1 MIPYGVCICILMQAK
16 ETQLIACNNLAE
28 RLEDETMK
36 LTAARYEI
44 RDPLRRRND
53 CSEQLTATKHVL
65 NFTEIKLKDTN
76 DVLNRTKADK
86 CKQTKAASNSAT
98 EKDSGC
104 IRQLAEAQSSLR
116 AKETTLR
123 NVSSHLT
130 QEHKAKISAAA
141 TAEECSLHRKWL
153 QQRLEEYMVLLSQD
167 SVAKGELV
175 DTKKRG
181 CNCEDTNPCFHAT
194 ESGKDKSTN
203 LIEKVVIPYSSTEKD
218 GNCTQELKEARA
230 DLKTQKVVSRNCS
243 RHLAEERKN
252 KTKATATAD
261 ACARQLKDSRYSLEL
276 KTSTLSKCS
285 TQLKEARK
293 KLTSES
299 FALERCTNDLSA
311 SKMERAS
318 AGVNQRDSAK
328 LKDVLAKLTKCSEEL
343 ATAGETVRWN
353 TKQHNKCAEN
363 LVASRGEVQVL
374 TTRLSDTEFSC
385 DRIVQDL
392 KRRHRDSLA
401 DLKLRYKLEME
412 REAQRYAAD
421 DDEQTLVNPIKIFLV
436 ALIMEGYLWLMGITC
451 ILFLWFAYY
460 VIRNKFHTL
469 MGIRSGH
476 IQYRYGVNFRR
487 RYR

>member
-1 MIPYGVCICILMQAK
+1 MQAK

-28 RLEDETMK
+28 ILEDKTMK

-65 NFTEIKLKDTN
+65 NSTEIKLKDTN

-104 IRQLAEAQSSLR
+104 IRQLAVAQSSLR
-116 AKETTLR
+116 AKETALR

-130 QEHKAKISAAA
+130 QEHEAKLSAAA

-153 QQRLEEYMVLLSQD
+153 QQRLEEYMVFLSQD
-167 SVAKGELV
+167 SVAKGELL

-181 CNCEDTNPCFHAT
+181 CNCKDKNPCFHAT
-194 ESGKDKSTN
+194 ESGKDKTTN
-203 LIEKVVIPYSSTEKD
+203 LVEKVVIPYSSTEKD

-230 DLKTQKVVSRNCS
+230 DLKTRKVVSRNCS

-261 ACARQLKDSRYSLEL
+261 ACAQCTPIKRFAIQSGIEDLNAEQVQYPTEKGPEEINIRVVRSG
-276 KTSTLSKCS
+276 TLH
-285 TQLKEARK
+285 QRL
-293 KLTSES
+293 
-299 FALERCTNDLSA
+299 DA

-318 AGVNQRDSAK
+318 AGVKDYSERESAK
-328 LKDVLAKLTKCSEEL
+328 LKYMLAKLTECSEEL
-343 ATAGETVRWN
+343 ATAGETVRWK

-363 LVASRGEVQVL
+363 LVAS
-374 TTRLSDTEFSC
+374 D
-385 DRIVQDL
+385 
-392 KRRHRDSLA
+392 HA
-401 DLKLRYKLEME
+401 PLR
-412 REAQRYAAD
+412 
-421 DDEQTLVNPIKIFLV
+421 
-436 ALIMEGYLWLMGITC
+436 YLWLMGITC

-469 MGIRSGH
+469 MGIRSG
-476 IQYRYGVNFRR
+476 
-487 RYR
+487 